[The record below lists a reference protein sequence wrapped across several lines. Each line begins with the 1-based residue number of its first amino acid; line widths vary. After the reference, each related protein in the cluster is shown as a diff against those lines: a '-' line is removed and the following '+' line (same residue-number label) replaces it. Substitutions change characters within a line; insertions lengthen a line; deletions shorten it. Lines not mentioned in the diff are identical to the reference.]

1 MEPATLKNT
10 QRPRLAEAVFE
21 NLSEGVTVADFA
33 VPDAPLIYVNRAF
46 ERLTGYAAEEVIGHN
61 CRFLHRGESEQ
72 PGLELVRKSLR
83 DGVPCTAVLR
93 NYRKDGTLFYN
104 ELHLSPIRAESGE
117 VLYYIGIQRDVTDRV
132 NTEEALWRLNEDLIE
147 VNRNLNNANQR
158 LGELLYVAA
167 HDIKSPLTSIILSLE
182 LLQDKVGGMRPAEQK
197 RQIGH
202 LRVISR
208 HIRDIVVEMLEAR
221 QVEAGKAEL
230 RREPIDLAL
239 KAKIVLRFY
248 REPARAKRISL
259 KLIVPRHL
267 PKARAD
273 RNSVLAV
280 LDNLISNA
288 VKYSPAGGTVTV
300 RLSRHDRRVRVEVQD
315 QGSGISAEEMPKLFG
330 RFVKLS
336 TQPTGGEHSTGLGLY
351 IVKKFV
357 EMMKGR
363 VWCESTP
370 GKGSTFVVELPRVAQ
385 RARQSMRK

>member
-1 MEPATLKNT
+1 METTTLKST
-10 QRPRLAEAVFE
+10 QRPRLAEAIFE
-21 NLSEGVTVADFA
+21 NLNEGVTVADCTL
-33 VPDAPLIYVNRAF
+33 PDAPLIYVNRAF
-46 ERLTGYAAEEVIGHN
+46 ERLTGFSADEVLGRN

-83 DGVPCTAVLR
+83 EGLPCTAVLR

-104 ELHLSPIRAESGE
+104 ELHLSPIRAEGGE
-117 VLYYIGIQRDVTDRV
+117 VHYFIGIQRDVSDRV
-132 NTEEALWRLNEDLIE
+132 NTEEALWRLNEDLID
-147 VNRNLNNANQR
+147 VNRNLNSANQR

-167 HDIKSPLTSIILSLE
+167 HDIKSPLTSIMLSLE
-182 LLQDKVGGMRPAEQK
+182 LLQDKVGTMRPAEQK

-202 LRVISR
+202 LRIISQ

-221 QVEAGKAEL
+221 QVEAGRAEL
-230 RREPIDLAL
+230 RQEPIDLAL
-239 KAKIVLRFY
+239 KAKIVMRFY
-248 REPARAKRISL
+248 RDPARAKRITL
-259 KLIVPRHL
+259 KLIVPRSL

-288 VKYSPAGGTVTV
+288 VKYSPVGGTITV
-300 RLSRHDRRVRVEVQD
+300 RLSRRDRRVRLAVED

-385 RARQSMRK
+385 RVRRGRRK